1 MKAEKITVPCPKCG
15 HAQKEPASA
24 YSSVCKKCGQHF
36 RIQEGLEARASQIPK
51 PGPATTKETRRVTC
65 FKCGTDLDVPVT
77 AQSTMCKRCSSH
89 VDLKDYEIRNT
100 VSKNFKT
107 KGRFSLEQGGCL
119 LNTDSIAGEFIL
131 RGKVLGK
138 IVAES
143 LEVYDSGE
151 IKGHFQASK
160 LIIPAGNH
168 FRWAETIFL
177 RSALIEGELV
187 GNLVAEGSVS
197 IRGSARVFGN
207 ITAGAI
213 AMESGAVVVGQM
225 RIGAAQSEDKANQPQ
240 KDGKPAKRAM

>member
-1 MKAEKITVPCPKCG
+1 MKAERITVPCPKCG

-24 YSSVCKKCGQHF
+24 YSSVCRKCGQHF
-36 RIQEGLEARASQIPK
+36 RIQEGLNAAPSSIPK

-65 FKCGTDLDVPVT
+65 FKCDTELDVPIT

-138 IVAES
+138 IVADS
-143 LEVYDSGE
+143 LEIYDSGE
-151 IKGHFQASK
+151 IKGQFQAGR

-168 FRWAETIFL
+168 FRWPEPILL
-177 RSALIEGELV
+177 RTAHIEGELV
-187 GNLVAEGSVS
+187 GNLVAEGLVS
-197 IRGSARVFGN
+197 ILGSARVFGN

-213 AMESGAVVVGQM
+213 SMQSGAVLVGQM
-225 RIGAAQSEDKANQPQ
+225 KIGSAKPTETQPR
-240 KDGKPAKRAM
+240 K

>member
-1 MKAEKITVPCPKCG
+1 MKAERITVPCPKCG

-24 YSSVCKKCGQHF
+24 YSSVCRKCGQHF
-36 RIQEGLEARASQIPK
+36 RIQEGLATATQIPK
-51 PGPATTKETRRVTC
+51 PGPAAANETRRVSC

-107 KGRFSLEQGGCL
+107 KGRFSLEEGGCL

-138 IVAES
+138 IAADS
-143 LEVYDSGE
+143 LEVYDTGE
-151 IKGHFQASK
+151 IKGQFKASR

-168 FRWAETIFL
+168 FRWPDTIFL
-177 RSALIEGELV
+177 NSAHIDGELV
-187 GNLVAEGSVS
+187 GNMVAEGSVCLTS
-197 IRGSARVFGN
+197 SARVFGN
-207 ITAGAI
+207 ISAGAI
-213 AMESGAVVVGQM
+213 SMQSGAVLVGQLK
-225 RIGAAQSEDKANQPQ
+225 IGPGAVSANQPQ
-240 KDGKPAKRAM
+240 KEGKPASRAM

>member
-1 MKAEKITVPCPKCG
+1 MKAERITVPCPKCG

-36 RIQEGLEARASQIPK
+36 RIQVGPNAPPSTIPK
-51 PGPATTKETRRVTC
+51 PGPATTKETRRVSC
-65 FKCGTDLDVPVT
+65 FKCGTELDVPVT

-138 IVAES
+138 IVADS
-143 LEVYDSGE
+143 LEIYNSGE
-151 IKGHFQASK
+151 IKGQFQAGK

-168 FRWAETIFL
+168 FRWPETIQL
-177 RSALIEGELV
+177 KSAHIEGELV
-187 GNLVAEGSVS
+187 GNLVAEGSV
-197 IRGSARVFGN
+197 RLLGSARVFGN

-213 AMESGAVVVGQM
+213 TMEAGAVLVGQLK
-225 RIGAAQSEDKANQPQ
+225 IGATVLDTNQPQ
-240 KDGKPAKRAM
+240 KDGKPASRAM